1 MFCVV
6 IKMQP
11 FIVLNHAISY

>member
-1 MFCVV
+1 
-6 IKMQP
+6 MQP